1 MIELIRQSAVP
12 SNVMRSAS
20 KGALTLPAGEIL
32 EILVYLT
39 ANPVFAKDASMTLAG
54 WDEKSCAQVLADPQT
69 PYEVTNYFLDP
80 KNRRPKVLPALLENP
95 AVRESALMELA
106 QAQSRE
112 IVDMMLKSAR
122 VRRSTDI
129 LHVLG
134 SNPHIT
140 DEEKQEI
147 EMALRNVGLDT
158 VQIHA
163 FLEPVEE
170 APAAEEGPS
179 QYEIDNAAA
188 IAAEEAAAKPFEVLG
203 PIDESPVEPEPAPE
217 PITAAEAQA
226 TIAAAVPAS
235 ELAAVPAS
243 ESAAVPVSQAIAAAA
258 APALDPNSSQALD
271 QAKAMLMRQAEKKS
285 TERISVLQKI
295 AKLTV
300 GQRVQLA
307 MKGNK
312 EERSILIRDGSKLVS
327 SAVLVS
333 PKVTDAE
340 IETFAGLKNVQ
351 EQVLRDIARA
361 PKYKK
366 NYLIIKAL
374 SNNPRTPMDISLT
387 LMGNLLVNDLKTL
400 SMNKNVPE
408 TVRKL
413 AFKRFKEKSAPP
425 GGKKQG

>member
-1 MIELIRQSAVP
+1 MARMIDLIRQSAVP

-20 KGALTLPAGEIL
+20 KGALTLPPGEIL

-39 ANPVFAKDASMTLAG
+39 ASPVFAKDAAMTLAG

-80 KNRRPKVLPALLENP
+80 KNRRPKLLPALLENP

-129 LHVLG
+129 LHALG
-134 SNPHIT
+134 TNPHIT
-140 DEEKQEI
+140 DQEKQDI

-170 APAAEEGPS
+170 VPAEEEGPS

-203 PIDESPVEPEPAPE
+203 PIDESDTKPEPAPE
-217 PITAAEAQA
+217 PISAAEAQA

-235 ELAAVPAS
+235 ELAASIPAS
-243 ESAAVPVSQAIAAAA
+243 ELAAAA
-258 APALDPNSSQALD
+258 TAPALDPNSPATIEH
-271 QAKAMLMRQAEKKS
+271 AKAMLMREAEKKS

-374 SNNPRTPMDISLT
+374 TNNPRTPMDVSLT
-387 LMGNLLVNDLKTL
+387 LMGNLMVNDLKTL

-408 TVRKL
+408 TVRKV
-413 AFKRFKEKSAPP
+413 AHKRFKEKSAPP
-425 GGKKQG
+425 GGKKEY

>member
-1 MIELIRQSAVP
+1 MARMIDLIRQSAVP

-39 ANPVFAKDASMTLAG
+39 ASPVFAKDAAMTLAG

-80 KNRRPKVLPALLENP
+80 KNRRPKLLPALLENP

-112 IVDMMLKSAR
+112 IVEMMLKSGR

-129 LHVLG
+129 LHALAT
-134 SNPHIT
+134 NPHIT
-140 DEEKQEI
+140 DQEKQEI

-163 FLEPVEE
+163 FLEPVDEM
-170 APAAEEGPS
+170 PAEEEGLS

-203 PIDESPVEPEPAPE
+203 PIEEAATGPGHVLES
-217 PITAAEAQA
+217 ISAAEAQA

-235 ELAAVPAS
+235 ELAAMSAS
-243 ESAAVPVSQAIAAAA
+243 EPAAAA
-258 APALDPNSSQALD
+258 VAPALDPNSPEAIEH
-271 QAKAMLMRQAEKKS
+271 AKAMLMRDAEKKS

-340 IETFAGLKNVQ
+340 IETFAGMKNVQ

-361 PKYKK
+361 PKFKK
-366 NYLIIKAL
+366 NYVIIRQLA
-374 SNNPRTPMDISLT
+374 NNPRTPLDISLT
-387 LMGNLLVNDLKTL
+387 LMGHLMANDLKTL

-408 TVRKL
+408 TLRKV
-413 AFKRFKEKSAPP
+413 AHKRFKEKTAPP
-425 GGKKQG
+425 GKKE

>member
-1 MIELIRQSAVP
+1 MARMIDLIRQSAVP

-39 ANPVFAKDASMTLAG
+39 ASPVFAKDAVMTLAG

-69 PYEVTNYFLDP
+69 PYEITNYFLDP
-80 KNRRPKVLPALLENP
+80 KNRRPKLLPALLENP

-112 IVDMMLKSAR
+112 IVEMMLKSGR

-129 LHVLG
+129 LHALAT
-134 SNPHIT
+134 NPHIT
-140 DEEKQEI
+140 DQEKQEI

-163 FLEPVEE
+163 FLEPVDEMPE
-170 APAAEEGPS
+170 EEGPS

-203 PIDESPVEPEPAPE
+203 PIDDSATQPEHVPES
-217 PITAAEAQA
+217 ISAAEAQA

-235 ELAAVPAS
+235 ELAAMSAS
-243 ESAAVPVSQAIAAAA
+243 EPAAAA
-258 APALDPNSSQALD
+258 VAPALDPNSPEAIEH
-271 QAKAMLMRQAEKKS
+271 AKAMLMRDAEKKS

-340 IETFAGLKNVQ
+340 IETFAGMKNVQ

-361 PKYKK
+361 PKFKK
-366 NYLIIKAL
+366 NYVIIRQLA
-374 SNNPRTPMDISLT
+374 NNPRTPLDISLT
-387 LMGNLLVNDLKTL
+387 LMGHLMANDLKTL

-408 TVRKL
+408 TLRKV
-413 AFKRFKEKSAPP
+413 AHKRFKEKTAPP
-425 GGKKQG
+425 GKKD

>member
-1 MIELIRQSAVP
+1 MARMIDLIRQSAVP

-39 ANPVFAKDASMTLAG
+39 TNPVFAKDAAMTLAG

-69 PYEVTNYFLDP
+69 PFEVTNYFLDP
-80 KNRRPKVLPALLENP
+80 KNRRPKLVPALLENP

-106 QAQSRE
+106 QTQSRE
-112 IVDMMLKSAR
+112 IVEMMLKSAR

-129 LHVLG
+129 LHALG
-134 SNPHIT
+134 TNPQIT
-140 DEEKQEI
+140 DQEKQEI

-163 FLEPVEE
+163 VLEPVEE
-170 APAAEEGPS
+170 VPAEEEGPS

-188 IAAEEAAAKPFEVLG
+188 IAAEEAAAKPFTVLG
-203 PIDESPVEPEPAPE
+203 PIDESAMEPEAAAE
-217 PITAAEAQA
+217 PISAAEAQA
-226 TIAAAVPAS
+226 TIAAAVPES

-243 ESAAVPVSQAIAAAA
+243 EASAA
-258 APALDPNSSQALD
+258 APALAMDPNSPDAIEH
-271 QAKAMLMRQAEKKS
+271 AKAMLMREAEKKT

-295 AKLTV
+295 ARLTV

-340 IETFAGLKNVQ
+340 IETFAGMKNVQ

-361 PKYKK
+361 PKFKK
-366 NYLIIKAL
+366 NYLVMKAL
-374 SNNPRTPMDISLT
+374 ANNPRTPMDISLT
-387 LMGNLLVNDLKTL
+387 LMGNLMVNDLKNL
-400 SMNKNVPE
+400 SMNKNVPD

-413 AFKRFKEKSAPP
+413 AMKRFKEKSSP
-425 GGKKQG
+425 GK